1 MVRVAETLGD
11 TGIPGATVTRLPAY
25 LRALRDLEGRGVET
39 TSSTELAELA
49 GVGSAQLRKD
59 LSFLGSYGTR
69 GVGYVVDSLATYITS
84 ALGVTDEHR
93 IAIIGIGSLGHALAN
108 YSGYG
113 TRGFEV
119 AALLDA
125 SPSVVG
131 TEAAGLVVEH
141 VDALEEVIAR
151 ENVTIVVLAT
161 PAHVAQD
168 VAERVV
174 EAGVREILNFAPRAL
189 QLPDDVIVR
198 SVDVGSELQI
208 LAFHAQARALANRPP
223 GEPGPDEDDEGAGA

>member
-11 TGIPGATVTRLPAY
+11 TGIPGATVARLPAY
-25 LRALRDLEGRGVET
+25 LRALRDLEGRGMET

-131 TEAAGLVVEH
+131 TEAAGLVV
-141 VDALEEVIAR
+141 
-151 ENVTIVVLAT
+151 VLAT

-223 GEPGPDEDDEGAGA
+223 AEAGPDLDEDEGAGA